1 MRIATVVAVA
11 VLAFVAVACGDSGTE
26 TTVRTPSAPSGETAS
41 TGIPSLDYTLN
52 SALHADRI
60 ELAGLTGYQSIGCVE
75 TSQGAGSAPLCREG
89 EAPGQPVEVFP
100 VLQCELMWTR
110 PEVVP
115 DAYAQALGE
124 APSLFAVYRP
134 VPRPMVLD
142 AEYVAV
148 FDTDPGDAQAGVAL
162 TLREGRVI
170 ALEYD
175 CGNFAGLYSD
185 DKVEEFVVPP
195 GGNPSTPV
203 TGDPTTAP

>member
-1 MRIATVVAVA
+1 MRLAMVLVAV
-11 VLAFVAVACGDSGTE
+11 VLVVTGVACGDSGTE
-26 TTVRTPSAPSGETAS
+26 TTVRTPAPSGETAN

-75 TSQGAGSAPLCREG
+75 TSAGAGSAPVCRENETPG
-89 EAPGQPVEVFP
+89 EPVEVFP

-115 DAYAQALGE
+115 DAYEQALGE

-134 VPRPMVLD
+134 VAQPLVLD
-142 AEYVAV
+142 ADYVAV
-148 FDTDPGDAQAGVAL
+148 FDTDPGDAQSGISL
-162 TLREGRVI
+162 TFREGRVI
-170 ALEYD
+170 ALSYD
-175 CGNFAGLYSD
+175 CGDFASLYGD

-195 GGNPSTPV
+195 GGDASTPV
-203 TGDPTTAP
+203 TAEPTTAP